1 MRTKLIELLAGAILC
16 GGLPLAAQTPGE
28 VTGRVSD
35 PSGAGVPGANL
46 TLTNTSTNAIRQTMS
61 GDDGFYNF
69 PSVPPGAYNVR
80 TEHSGFKSAT
90 ANNVEVQVQQS
101 VRLDLTLEVGQIT
114 ESVQVEAAADLLQ
127 SENATVGSVIESKSI
142 NELPLN
148 GRQYLNL
155 VTLSPNVSNLA
166 PPSGQAQS
174 RQGGDRADQ
183 SISAGGNRI
192 VFDYF
197 TLDGVVNT
205 DPNFNTYIVLPSID
219 ALQEFKVQT
228 GVYPAEFG
236 HEATQINVLTKSG
249 GNAYH
254 GSLFEFVRNN
264 DFDALPYQF
273 TATKPGVSPFKW
285 NDYGFEVDGPVSIP
299 KLFNGRNKLFFMAN
313 YEWLRQRQTQ
323 QAVYSVPTAAMFKG
337 DFSQY
342 GTTIY
347 DPTTKAPFPNN
358 IIPQNQNMISPISQ
372 ALLKYYDSATLP
384 GLTNNYVQNNRSPK
398 NRDGFVQR
406 MDFVES
412 AKSQWSGRYSW
423 GDENFVNQTIN
434 VSGSKLITNY
444 EQYMGS
450 NTRILST
457 NVINEARFGYARF
470 YNSLST
476 VSAFQTDITA
486 LLNLPNLPTSG
497 APLTWGIPSVAFSG
511 DGFNG
516 FGDNTDGPYQ
526 NQNNTAQ
533 FIDNISWIKGK
544 HAFKFGFEYDRQNFN
559 QVGNQYPR
567 GQYSFQ
573 PNATQSAPNNPAC
586 PNPQHLPIIPA
597 CGGDAFAE
605 FLLGDMFQSTV
616 AVSVASAQF
625 QRNVE
630 AAFVDD
636 TWKITPKITLSLG
649 LRYELTP
656 PYADQTNNLFIVHV
670 PHIYETP
677 GAPQSDW
684 PYFVRQGNCSDP
696 YTANPPVTI
705 RWLVTPARC
714 SNGIL
719 PNQLMNTRYT
729 DFAPR
734 FAIAYSPDSKTV
746 IRTGFG
752 IFFSQDNSNSVFFDL
767 ARNLAV
773 RNTNYA
779 TTGKADLTYSNAF
792 PSTSGSTI
800 PIPTGPYAYSDNPN
814 HHTAT
819 TMQFLFNIQRQ
830 LGAPWAVEAGYLG
843 SLSRHLYGFWNQ
855 NEGIPSADGRSAAS
869 HLPFADYGFIQSV
882 EDGGNGEYNSLAV
895 KVSKR
900 FSAGFGLITAYTHS
914 VSIDDT
920 SNIRIQGYD
929 TLFPQNSYCIR
940 CERGLS
946 SFDTR
951 NRLVVS
957 PLYELPVGKGK
968 LLNINNSAAN
978 AVIGGWQVGGIFT
991 VQSGLPQTITIGG
1004 IDRSVT
1010 QSGYD
1015 RPNATGTSFSVSNP
1029 NPNGWYKR
1037 DAFVEAP
1044 PGQFGNVGRDTAI
1057 SPGIFAIN
1065 AEVHKNFRMP
1075 YKEGHQVQFRAEA
1088 FNLLNH
1094 PNFGQPTANILAGAQ
1109 TPGQPATYP
1118 HQGFGTISTLAG
1130 TQGGASGIAMRQ
1142 IQLGLKYT
1150 F

>member
-1 MRTKLIELLAGAILC
+1 MRTKLFAAIFLLS
-16 GGLPLAAQTPGE
+16 GLPLLAQTFGE
-28 VTGRVSD
+28 ITGRVND
-35 PSGAGVPGANL
+35 PSGAGVPDSTI
-46 TLTNTSTNAIRQTMS
+46 TLTNTSTNAVRQTQSS
-61 GDDGFYNF
+61 GDGIYSF
-69 PSVPPGAYNVR
+69 PDLPPGVYSVR
-80 TEHSGFKSAT
+80 TEHTGFKSAMS
-90 ANNVEVQVQQS
+90 NNVEVQVQQT
-101 VRLDLTLEVGQIT
+101 VRLDLTLEVGQT
-114 ESVQVEAAADLLQ
+114 SESIEVSAAADLLQ
-127 SENATVGSVIESKSI
+127 SENATVGTVVETKSI
-142 NELPLN
+142 TELPLN

-155 VTLSPNVSNLA
+155 VTLAPNVSNLA

-174 RQGGDRADQ
+174 RQGGDRSEQ

-249 GNAYH
+249 GNNYH

-264 DFDALPYQF
+264 DFDALPFQF

-337 DFSQY
+337 DFSGL

-347 DPTTKAPFPNN
+347 DPTTKMPFTSNM
-358 IIPQNQNMISPISQ
+358 IPSNMISPISQ
-372 ALLKYYDSATLP
+372 ALLKYYDPATLP
-384 GLTNNYVQNNRSPK
+384 GLTNNYVQNNGSPK
-398 NRDGFVQR
+398 NRDGFVLR

-434 VSGSKLITNY
+434 VSGSKLLTNY

-450 NTRILST
+450 NTRILSA
-457 NVINEARFGYARF
+457 NVVNEARFGYARF

-476 VSAFQTDITA
+476 ISAFQTDTVA
-486 LLNLPNLPTSG
+486 SLNLPNLPTSG
-497 APLTWGIPSVAFSG
+497 PPVTWGIPSVTLTG
-511 DGFNG
+511 YNG
-516 FGDNTDGPYQ
+516 FGDNSDGPYQ

-533 FIDNISWIKGK
+533 FIDTVSWIKGK

-559 QVGNQYPR
+559 QIGNQYPR

-573 PNATQSAPNNPAC
+573 PNATQSAAGT
-586 PNPQHLPIIPA
+586 
-597 CGGDAFAE
+597 GGDSFAE
-605 FLLGDMFQSTV
+605 FLLGDIFQSTV
-616 AVSVASAQF
+616 AVAVAQAAF

-630 AAFVDD
+630 SAFVDD
-636 TWKITPKITLSLG
+636 TWKITPKFTLSLG

-656 PYADQTNNLFIVHV
+656 PYTDQTNNLFIVHV

-684 PYFVRQGNCSDP
+684 PYFVRQGNCTDP
-696 YTANPPVTI
+696 YTANPQISI
-705 RWLVTPARC
+705 RWTVSQAVC
-714 SNGIL
+714 SNGLL

-734 FAIAYSPDSKTV
+734 FAIAFSPDSKTV

-767 ARNLAV
+767 ARNLAARV
-773 RNTNYA
+773 SLLA
-779 TTGKADLTYSNAF
+779 TTGKADRTYANAF
-792 PSTSGSTI
+792 PQIGSLTQV
-800 PIPTGPYAYSDNPN
+800 PPPYSYSDNPN
-814 HHTAT
+814 HHTAN
-819 TMQFLFNIQRQ
+819 TMQYLFNVQRQ
-830 LGAPWAVEAGYLG
+830 FGASWAVEAGYLG
-843 SLSRHLYGFWNQ
+843 SVSHHLYGFWNQ
-855 NEGIPSADGRSAAS
+855 NEGIPSPVGSAIS
-869 HLPFADYGFIQSV
+869 HLPFAAFNFIQSV
-882 EDGGNGEYNSLAV
+882 EDMGNGEYNSLAV
-895 KVSKR
+895 KVNKR
-900 FSAGFGLITAYTHS
+900 FSGGFSLITAYTHS
-914 VSIDDT
+914 VSIDTT

-968 LLNINNSAAN
+968 PLNINNSIAN
-978 AVIGGWQVGGIFT
+978 AIVGGWQVGGIFT
-991 VQSGLPQTITIGG
+991 LQSGLPEVITIGG
-1004 IDRSVT
+1004 QDNSVT

-1015 RPNATGTSFSVSNP
+1015 RPNATGLSSSASNP
-1029 NPNGWYKR
+1029 NPNGWYNPA
-1037 DAFVEAP
+1037 AFVEAP
-1044 PGQFGNVGRDTAI
+1044 RGQFGNVGRDTAI
-1057 SPGIFAIN
+1057 APGIFAIN

-1075 YKEGHQVQFRAEA
+1075 YKEGHQIQFRAEA

-1094 PNFGQPTANILAGAQ
+1094 PNFGQPVASILSGAV

-1118 HQGFGTISTLAG
+1118 HRGFGTISSLAG

-1142 IQLGLKYT
+1142 LQLGLKYT